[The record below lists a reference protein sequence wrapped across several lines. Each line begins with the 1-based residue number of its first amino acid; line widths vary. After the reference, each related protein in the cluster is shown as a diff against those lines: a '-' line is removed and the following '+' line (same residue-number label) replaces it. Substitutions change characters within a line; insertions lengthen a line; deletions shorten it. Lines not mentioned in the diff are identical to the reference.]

1 MSDSYDFPEPDRV
14 LPGAIGE
21 PGQRTFFLQVGQG
34 PTTAAFKL
42 EKQQVAALCEYL
54 DGILADLPPVAVP
67 GPPGIT
73 EPVDPAAM
81 EWVVGA
87 LAVAYEEADDRILV
101 VAEEFVS
108 TEDDTDAEL
117 RALGIHT
124 GDGPATARIRL
135 TRGQVAAFI
144 RVGQALVEAGRPPCP
159 LCGRPLDPQG
169 HACPKLN

>member
-1 MSDSYDFPEPDRV
+1 MSDSYDFSEPDRV
-14 LPGAIGE
+14 LPGAVGE

-34 PTTAAFKL
+34 PTCAAFKL

-54 DGILADLPPVAVP
+54 DGILADLPPVAVD
-67 GPPGIT
+67 GPT
-73 EPVDPAAM
+73 EVVPVDPAQL

-101 VAEEFVS
+101 VAEEFVGA
-108 TEDDTDAEL
+108 EDDTDAEL

-124 GDGPATARIRL
+124 GEGPATARIRL

-159 LCGRPLDPQG
+159 SAADRSIPRATP
-169 HACPKLN
+169 ARS